1 MSLRQLPNLLCI
13 LRMVLVVPIGW
24 LIVNSDYVPAMILFF
39 IAGFTDL
46 LDGFLARTFGWK
58 SRLGGILD
66 PIADKLLVATVF
78 VTLTLA
84 GASPVWLL
92 VVVLVRD
99 VVIISG
105 SLAYQALVAP
115 FEAAP
120 TGISKLTTLL
130 QLTYL
135 LLALSSMAL
144 GVPQRAWLEPLAILV
159 AVAAIVSGIVY
170 VVIGIRLSR
179 QARA

>member
-1 MSLRQLPNLLCI
+1 MILRQLPNLLCV
-13 LRMVLVVPIGW
+13 LRMAMVVPIGW
-24 LIVNSDYVPAMILFF
+24 LIVHNDYRPAMVLFF
-39 IAGFTDL
+39 VAGFTDL

-58 SRLGGILD
+58 TRLGGILD

-84 GASPVWLL
+84 GAIPVWLL
-92 VVVLVRD
+92 LVVLVRD
-99 VVIISG
+99 GVIIGG
-105 SLAYQALVAP
+105 SLVYQAFVAP

-130 QLTYL
+130 QLSYL
-135 LLALSSMAL
+135 LLTLSSMAL
-144 GVPQRAWLEPLAILV
+144 GIPDRAWLDPLAILV

-170 VVIGIRLSR
+170 VVIGVRLTR